1 MSCRMAPWS
10 GNYGNQH
17 CPYGMEQ
24 MCAAFQGMAMTA
36 EVLTE
41 SSADNACLNLE
52 AATEYGSRQNQQSSR
67 RGRIAEANWDLFRLF
82 SSVARF
88 GSVNRAAR
96 ELGMSQPTLSRRLK
110 ELERHIGAP
119 LFFRVSSGVKLT
131 QEGEQLRLS
140 AAAIVRSFELF
151 QRDLSSRAGDRSFSI
166 KISATEGLTKHWLLP
181 RVNKLRALS
190 DKISLEIFST
200 VLKQNLAAS
209 DLDFVIRMGHPG
221 DNELVGRRVA
231 TVAFGLFA
239 SEAYLAEHPAPRS
252 IADLDKHEIIGS
264 SADFA
269 GLQGERSGQMLLLTQ
284 FKAAGDA
291 RASLKVSIANHL
303 SAATAGLGLAFLAVP
318 FALAEG
324 LVRVLP
330 NESSSMDL
338 WLLRRRESDLRKLT
352 GQVRRCLETEFA
364 ESRAWFLGQQRPRR
378 PLQRIA

>member
-1 MSCRMAPWS
+1 MAPWS

-52 AATEYGSRQNQQSSR
+52 AATEHGSRQNQQSSR
-67 RGRIAEANWDLFRLF
+67 RGRVAEANWDLFRLF

-181 RVNKLRALS
+181 RVNKLRALN

-284 FKAAGDA
+284 FKAAGDC

-330 NESSSMDL
+330 QESSLMDL

-352 GQVRRCLETEFA
+352 GQVRRLLETEFA
-364 ESRAWFLGQQRPRR
+364 ASRAWFLGQQRPRR

>member
-1 MSCRMAPWS
+1 
-10 GNYGNQH
+10 
-17 CPYGMEQ
+17 MEQ
-24 MCAAFQGMAMTA
+24 MCAAFQGTAMMA

-41 SSADNACLNLE
+41 LSGDGARLNLE
-52 AATEYGSRQNQQSSR
+52 AATEYGSCQVQPSSR
-67 RGRIAEANWDLFRLF
+67 RGRITEANWDLFRLF
-82 SSVARF
+82 SSVARS

-110 ELERHIGAP
+110 ELERYIGAP

-131 QEGEQLRLS
+131 QEGEQLRRS
-140 AAAIVRSFELF
+140 AADIVRSFELF
-151 QRDLSSRAGDRSFSI
+151 QRDLSSRVGDRSSSL

-181 RVNKLRALS
+181 RIKKLRALNGQ
-190 DKISLEIFST
+190 IRLEIIST
-200 VLKQNLAAS
+200 VLQQNLAAS

-264 SADFA
+264 SADFTS
-269 GLQGERSGQMLLLTQ
+269 LQGERSGQMLLLTR
-284 FKAAGDA
+284 FKAAADA
-291 RASLKVSIANHL
+291 RASLRVMPIANHF
-303 SAATAGLGLAFLAVP
+303 SAAAAGLGLAFLAVP

-330 NESSSMDL
+330 HESSSMDL

-364 ESRAWFLGQQRPRR
+364 ESRTWFLGQQGPRR